1 MRDPVTTQPLIEELE
16 NQISRLAKSIAE
28 RDFAVAAELMT
39 RRDEILQQLTE
50 VQEMPTE
57 QKMYVKDLCIEIQ
70 HQHEQWRDELT
81 TLHTELADEL
91 KIFSARNKATQLY
104 KNNR

>member
-1 MRDPVTTQPLIEELE
+1 M
-16 NQISRLAKSIAE
+16 SRLAKSIAE

-39 RRDEILQQLTE
+39 RRTLQQLTE

-91 KIFSARNKATQLY
+91 KIFCK
-104 KNNR
+104 K

>member
-16 NQISRLAKSIAE
+16 NQMSRLAKSIAE

-39 RRDEILQQLTE
+39 RRDEILQQLTD

-57 QKMYVKDLCIEIQ
+57 QKTYVKDLCIEIQ